1 MQLKRIEL
9 LGFKSFAKKTV
20 LDFTSPV
27 TAIVGPNGSGK
38 SNVVEAIRF
47 VLGEQSMKS
56 LRGKGGADLIF
67 KGSKFLPAQSRA
79 TAAITFDNS
88 SRAFSFTGG
97 NAASMNLDF
106 DEVVIKREVAADGA
120 NRYSINGTDVRL
132 KDILELVASVNI
144 GSSGHH
150 IISQG
155 EADRLLSSSA
165 KDRRAM
171 VEDALGLKV
180 YQYRI
185 RESERKLEKTGENM
199 KEVNALRR
207 EIIPHLTFLKKQVE
221 KIEKARELRDELQ
234 ALYLSYFAKEAAY
247 IARESES
254 LSKNEESHRQELAA
268 IEKRIEEYEKPVGQE
283 EVISYDNE
291 RAALDR
297 DYHEIQK
304 EKDELSRKLGRV
316 EGALEAM
323 EKEVAAP
330 AARVDGAAIPLADI
344 VRFKNEC
351 DSLLRNVRES
361 NDPNT
366 LRSALNAFEKS
377 LQDFIASYQTK
388 TESSAPEQ
396 KDDSAKQELLSL
408 VKEIESNLQSLRNK
422 EQEIYQKRS
431 DIRERESKA
440 EEHRRESER
449 EFYELKSKKAELTA
463 RSNVLTLERDA
474 LAKIEADFTQE
485 VQEAG
490 VLVGTGALRFDKE
503 FKITETKETVR
514 LAQEEARRKI
524 ERIKIKLEDSGAIG
538 GGDVIK
544 EYEET
549 TARDS
554 FLAREL
560 DDLGKSQGELRALI
574 AELKTTLDREFKTG
588 VEKIN
593 TEFQKFFATMF
604 GGGTAFLSVVV
615 IHKTP
620 DRDEEEDRKGDSDE
634 LSFERGLEINVS
646 LPHKKVRDLH
656 MLSGGERSLTSI
668 ALLFAMSQVNPPPFL
683 VLDETD
689 AALDEANSRKYGD
702 MITTLSAAS
711 QLILV
716 THNRETMSRAQVLY
730 GVTVAADGGSKLL
743 SIKLEEAVQIAK

>member
-9 LGFKSFAKKTV
+9 LGFKSFAKKTT

-67 KGSKFLPAQSRA
+67 KGSKLLPSLNRA
-79 TAAITFDNS
+79 SVAITFDNTA
-88 SRAFSFTGG
+88 RAFSFTGG

-106 DEVVIKREVAADGA
+106 DEVVVKREVAADGA
-120 NRYSINGTDVRL
+120 NKYSINGTDVRL
-132 KDILELVASVNI
+132 KDVLELVASVNI

-185 RESERKLEKTGENM
+185 RESERKLEKTSENM
-199 KEVNALRR
+199 KEVQSLRR
-207 EIIPHLTFLKKQVE
+207 EIAPHISFLKKQVE
-221 KIEKARELRDELQ
+221 KIEKARELREELQ
-234 ALYLSYFAKEAAY
+234 GLYLSYFAKEAAY
-247 IARESES
+247 ITRESET
-254 LSKNEESHRQELAA
+254 LAKNEESLRTTLASVEA
-268 IEKRIEEYEKPVGQE
+268 QLAQTNTHTDTPAT
-283 EVISYDNE
+283 SYDAE
-291 RAALDR
+291 RASLDR
-297 DYHEIQK
+297 DYYDIQK
-304 EKDELSRKLGRV
+304 QKDELSRKLGRM

-323 EKEVAAP
+323 MREVQSATP
-330 AARVDGAAIPLADI
+330 VKGNNLVPLADI
-344 VRFKNEC
+344 VAFKETC
-351 DSLLRNVRES
+351 DSLLTSVRES
-361 NDPNT
+361 NDPQI
-366 LRSALNAFEKS
+366 LRTALLAFEKS
-377 LQDFIASYQTK
+377 LQDFVVKYDAPRSAVPEHDSRDAEK
-388 TESSAPEQ
+388 TELRALIKEVESSIEV
-396 KDDSAKQELLSL
+396 LR
-408 VKEIESNLQSLRNK
+408 VKEH
-422 EQEIYQKRS
+422 EITEKRAE
-431 DIRERESKA
+431 IRERETKSQ
-440 EEHRRESER
+440 EHRIEAER
-449 EFYELKSKKAELTA
+449 ELYELRSKKTELLA
-463 RSNVLTLERDA
+463 RQNVLAFERDA

-485 VQEAG
+485 IQEAS
-490 VLVGTGALRFDKE
+490 VLVGTIALHFEKGVVLTDAKE
-503 FKITETKETVR
+503 MIR
-514 LAQEEARRKI
+514 SAQEDARRKI
-524 ERIKIKLEDSGAIG
+524 ERIKIKIEDSGAIG
-538 GGDVIK
+538 GGDVLK

-549 TARDS
+549 TARDA
-554 FLAREL
+554 FLVREL
-560 DDLGKSQGELRALI
+560 DDLTKSQGELRSLI
-574 AELKTTLDREFKTG
+574 TELKTTLDTSFKTG

-593 TEFQKFFATMF
+593 TQFQTFFSTMF
-604 GGGTAFLSVVV
+604 GGGTAFLSIVVL
-615 IHKTP
+615 HKLP
-620 DRDEEEDRKGDSDE
+620 DRDEEEERKGDEE
-634 LSFERGLEINVS
+634 LAFERGLEINVS
-646 LPHKKVRDLH
+646 LPHKKVRDLN

-689 AALDEANSRKYGD
+689 AALDEANSRKYGA
-702 MITTLSAAS
+702 MITTLSSAS

-730 GVTVAADGGSKLL
+730 GVTIGADGGSKLL

>member
-9 LGFKSFAKKTV
+9 LGFKSFAKKTT

-67 KGSKFLPAQSRA
+67 KGSKLLPSLNRA
-79 TAAITFDNS
+79 SVAITFDNTA
-88 SRAFSFTGG
+88 RAFSFTGG

-106 DEVVIKREVAADGA
+106 DEVVVKREVAADGA
-120 NRYSINGTDVRL
+120 NKYSINGTDVRL
-132 KDILELVASVNI
+132 KDVLELVASVNI

-185 RESERKLEKTGENM
+185 RESERKLEKTSENM
-199 KEVNALRR
+199 KEVQSLRR
-207 EIIPHLTFLKKQVE
+207 EIAPHISFLKKQVE
-221 KIEKARELRDELQ
+221 KIEKARELRTELQ
-234 ALYLSYFAKEAAY
+234 GLYLSYFAREAAY
-247 IARESES
+247 ITRESET
-254 LSKNEESHRQELAA
+254 LARNEESLRTTLASV
-268 IEKRIEEYEKPVGQE
+268 EGQLAQTGE
-283 EVISYDNE
+283 HKESHTSAVYDEE

-297 DYHEIQK
+297 AYQDIQQQ
-304 EKDELSRKLGRV
+304 KDELSRKLGRM

-323 EKEVAAP
+323 MREVKIAAP
-330 AARVDGAAIPLADI
+330 IKGNNLVPLADI
-344 VRFKNEC
+344 VAFKETC
-351 DSLLRNVRES
+351 DSLLTSVRES
-361 NDPNT
+361 NDPQI
-366 LRSALNAFEKS
+366 LRTALIAFEKS
-377 LQDFIASYQTK
+377 LQDFVVKYDAPR
-388 TESSAPEQ
+388 SAVPEN
-396 KDDSAKQELLSL
+396 DSRDAEKNELLAL
-408 VKEIESNLQSLRNK
+408 MKEVETAIAALRLK
-422 EQEIYQKRS
+422 EQDILEKRAE
-431 DIRERESKA
+431 IRERETKEQENRLEA
-440 EEHRRESER
+440 ER
-449 EFYELKSKKAELTA
+449 EFYELRAKKTELLS
-463 RSNVLTLERDA
+463 RQNVLSLERDV
-474 LAKIEADFTQE
+474 LAKVESDFTQE
-485 VQEAG
+485 IQEAS
-490 VLVGTGALRFDKE
+490 VLVGTAALHFEKDIVLTDAKE
-503 FKITETKETVR
+503 MIR
-514 LAQEEARRKI
+514 SSQEDTRRKI
-524 ERIKIKLEDSGAIG
+524 ERIKIKIEDSGAIG
-538 GGDVIK
+538 GGDVLK

-549 TARDS
+549 TARDA
-554 FLAREL
+554 FLTREL
-560 DDLGKSQGELRALI
+560 DDLAKSQNELRALI
-574 AELKTTLDREFKTG
+574 TELKTTLDKSFKTG

-593 TEFQKFFATMF
+593 TEFQTFFSTMF
-604 GGGTAFLSVVV
+604 GGGTAFLSIVVL
-615 IHKTP
+615 HKLP
-620 DRDEEEDRKGDSDE
+620 DQGEEEERKGDEE
-634 LSFERGLEINVS
+634 LAFERGLEINVS
-646 LPHKKVRDLH
+646 LPHKKVRDLN

-689 AALDEANSRKYGD
+689 AALDEANSRKYGA
-702 MITTLSAAS
+702 MITTLSSAS

-730 GVTVAADGGSKLL
+730 GVTIAADGGSKLL

>member
-9 LGFKSFAKKTV
+9 LGFKSFAKKTT

-67 KGSKFLPAQSRA
+67 KGSKMLPSLNRA
-79 TAAITFDNS
+79 SVAITFDNS
-88 SRAFSFTGG
+88 ARAFSFTGG

-106 DEVVIKREVAADGA
+106 DEVVVKREVAADGA
-120 NRYSINGTDVRL
+120 NKYSINGTDVRL
-132 KDILELVASVNI
+132 KDVLELVASVNI

-185 RESERKLEKTGENM
+185 RESERKLEKTSENM
-199 KEVNALRR
+199 KEVQSLRR
-207 EIIPHLTFLKKQVE
+207 EIAPHISFLKKQVE
-221 KIEKARELRDELQ
+221 KIEKARELREELQ
-234 ALYLSYFAKEAAY
+234 GLYLSYFAKEAAY
-247 IARESES
+247 ITRESET
-254 LSKNEESHRQELAA
+254 LAKNEESLRTTLASVEA
-268 IEKRIEEYEKPVGQE
+268 QLAQTNTHTDTPAT
-283 EVISYDNE
+283 SYDAE
-291 RAALDR
+291 RASLDR
-297 DYHEIQK
+297 DYYDIQK
-304 EKDELSRKLGRV
+304 QKDELSRKLGRM

-323 EKEVAAP
+323 MREVQSATP
-330 AARVDGAAIPLADI
+330 VKGNNLVPLADI
-344 VRFKNEC
+344 VAFKETC
-351 DSLLRNVRES
+351 DSLLTSVRES
-361 NDPNT
+361 NDPQI
-366 LRSALNAFEKS
+366 LRTALLAFEKS
-377 LQDFIASYQTK
+377 LQDFVVKYDAPRSAVPEHDSRDAEK
-388 TESSAPEQ
+388 TELRALIKEVESSIEV
-396 KDDSAKQELLSL
+396 LR
-408 VKEIESNLQSLRNK
+408 VKEH
-422 EQEIYQKRS
+422 EITEKRAE
-431 DIRERESKA
+431 IRERETKSQ
-440 EEHRRESER
+440 EHRIEAER
-449 EFYELKSKKAELTA
+449 ELYELRSKKTELLA
-463 RSNVLTLERDA
+463 RQNVLAFERDA

-485 VQEAG
+485 IQEAS
-490 VLVGTGALRFDKE
+490 VLVGTIALHFEKGVVLTDAKE
-503 FKITETKETVR
+503 MIR
-514 LAQEEARRKI
+514 SAQEDARRKI
-524 ERIKIKLEDSGAIG
+524 ERIKIKIEDSGAIG
-538 GGDVIK
+538 GGDVLK

-549 TARDS
+549 TARDA
-554 FLAREL
+554 FLVREL
-560 DDLGKSQGELRALI
+560 DDLTKSQGELRSLI
-574 AELKTTLDREFKTG
+574 TELKTTLDTSFKTG

-593 TEFQKFFATMF
+593 TQFQTFFSTMF
-604 GGGTAFLSVVV
+604 GGGTAFLSIVVL
-615 IHKTP
+615 HKLP
-620 DRDEEEDRKGDSDE
+620 DRDEEEERKGDEE
-634 LSFERGLEINVS
+634 LAFERGLEINVS
-646 LPHKKVRDLH
+646 LPHKKVRDLN

-689 AALDEANSRKYGD
+689 AALDEANSRKYGA
-702 MITTLSAAS
+702 MITTLSSAS

-730 GVTVAADGGSKLL
+730 GVTIGADGGSKLL